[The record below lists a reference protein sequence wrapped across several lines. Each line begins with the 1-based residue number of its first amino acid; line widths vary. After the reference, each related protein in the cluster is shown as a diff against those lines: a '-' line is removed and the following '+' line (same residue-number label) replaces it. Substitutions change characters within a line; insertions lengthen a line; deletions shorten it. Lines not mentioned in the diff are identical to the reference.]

1 MDNFIKD
8 KSHPFL
14 SSHYT
19 DVLALSK
26 LFCIIGEHPS
36 IQKQINEI
44 WPSIKTCSHI
54 TNDMTLDECL
64 KAFDMNI
71 EEAEEMKNE
80 WETDVAAEIDKLEE
94 EDHRRGFEND

>member
-26 LFCIIGEHPS
+26 LFCIIGEYPA

-44 WPSIKTCSHI
+44 WPSIKTCSKI
-54 TNDMTLDECL
+54 TNEMTLDECL
-64 KAFDMNI
+64 KAFDSNI

-80 WETDVAAEIDKLEE
+80 WETDLWMTKTWMAKLWMALDKV
-94 EDHRRGFEND
+94 

>member
-1 MDNFIKD
+1 MEETTKY
-8 KSHPFL
+8 KLEPML
-14 SSHYT
+14 KSHYT

-26 LFCIIGEHPS
+26 LFCIIGEYPA

-64 KAFDMNI
+64 KAFDLNI
-71 EEAEEMKNE
+71 EEAETMQDEC
-80 WETDVAAEIDKLEE
+80 
-94 EDHRRGFEND
+94 EN